1 MGDTTT
7 TVNVEAEKP
16 APRIVSRG
24 PSPMMRAWLRFEK
37 LFLSTK
43 VWGTAICCWYLW
55 ADHWADAEYIVAMT
69 DPAQLQAFVTITVNK
84 NDTMKWVI
92 LGFLG
97 FSTAGGIAGA
107 AMSGAN
113 VVSRFTQTATSR
125 FDDDGIKNRNSKADR
140 DE

>member
-1 MGDTTT
+1 MSEATASVKIDSAAPEPLQ
-7 TVNVEAEKP
+7 TVRV
-16 APRIVSRG
+16 G
-24 PSPMMRAWLRFEK
+24 PSPMLRAWLRFEK

-55 ADHWADAEYIVAMT
+55 ADHWADSAYIASMT

-97 FSTAGGIAGA
+97 FTTAGGIASY
-107 AMSGAN
+107 AMNGAN
-113 VVSRFTQTATSR
+113 VVSRFTQTATTR
-125 FDDDGIKNRNSKADR
+125 NRNTKADR
-140 DE
+140 EE